1 MNVEQ
6 ARGSLD
12 HVKGQAKNGA
22 GHVAGA
28 PKTQA
33 GGLID
38 QGTGAV
44 MKAYG
49 QAKEGLQDT
58 LDTGS
63 DLIGDMTRAGSQ
75 LYRDGGKAV
84 TRQVR
89 EQPLAAC
96 LVAGTV
102 GFVLARLL
110 PRH

>member
-1 MNVEQ
+1 MTIEQ

-12 HVKGQAKNGA
+12 HTRGHVKGSAS
-22 GHVAGA
+22 HVAGS

-33 GGLID
+33 DGLID

-44 MKAYG
+44 IKAYG
-49 QAKEGLQDT
+49 QAKEGLRDA
-58 LDTGS
+58 LDAGS
-63 DLIGDMTRAGSQ
+63 DFIGDMTRAGGQ
-75 LYRDGGKAV
+75 LYRDGGTAV
-84 TRQVR
+84 TRHVR